1 MNQLLIFLFLMLSF
15 SWVSA
20 QQDTGQSNSP
30 YDYSK
35 NGILILDNFQ
45 NFGNL
50 KKANPALHNQ
60 QVETIKNF
68 VNELIATSP
77 MLTEKKGFDLNVAVN
92 GYGNMDEQNNWLQK
106 DFEYGI
112 MTELC
117 FQFQLFYIKG
127 GKWINYNPNWCFKLN
142 APLYGK
148 SLPFQNLHSKYKVL
162 NEAFLVFPHI
172 KDIAPGVRF
181 HYNDAGKGELVF
193 FNPSRPDYW
202 VPVHLKEIVD
212 ARLKYTAEN
221 EKAVYEMMKAQAD
234 KLSEAELNGPAY
246 YDNSD
251 EYFLLGVS
259 GHKNGA
265 PIMRFNPDYWD
276 RSLPRSAIQ
285 YFTLDYFEVTDEVKW
300 QKERESFYKKNNGR
314 IDYCVEASYSIRD
327 FERLSRVIQKK

>member
-1 MNQLLIFLFLMLSF
+1 MKLFLFLFLTIVSPCLA
-15 SWVSA
+15 SA
-20 QQDTGQSNSP
+20 QQASSV

-45 NFGNL
+45 HFDNI
-50 KKANPALHNQ
+50 KKANPALYNQ
-60 QVETIKNF
+60 QVASIKNF
-68 VNELIATSP
+68 VNELITSSP
-77 MLTEKKGFDLNVAVN
+77 LLTEKKGFDLNVAVN
-92 GYGNMDEQNNWLQK
+92 GYGNMDEQSKWLQK

-117 FQFQLFYIKG
+117 FQFQLFYLKG
-127 GKWINYNPNWCFKLN
+127 GKWDNYCPNWCFKLN

-148 SLPFQNLHSKYKVL
+148 SLPFQDLHSKYKVL
-162 NEAFLVFPHI
+162 NEAFLVFPHV

-202 VPVHLKEIVD
+202 LPVPLKEIVD
-212 ARLKYTAEN
+212 ARLKYTAES
-221 EKAVYEMMKAQAD
+221 EKAVYEMMKAQAG
-234 KLSEAELNGPAY
+234 KLSEAELNGPAC

-251 EYFLLGVS
+251 EYCLLGAS
-259 GHKNGA
+259 SNKNGP

-285 YFTLDYFEVTDEVKW
+285 YFTLDYFEVADKDKW
-300 QKERESFYKKNNGR
+300 QKERERFYRNNNGR
-314 IDYCVEASYSIRD
+314 IDYCLEAAYSIND
-327 FERLSRVIQKK
+327 FERLSGVIQKK